1 MSAAQGISKRLA
13 ERILIIMDSGINM
26 YDATAVQVEA
36 RRRGYYDL
44 VLFVTGQRREY
55 LNFYLSPGYRSNL
68 TSDDRGGNLI
78 PIIPVFLP

>member
-1 MSAAQGISKRLA
+1 MPTVQGISNKLA
-13 ERILIIMDSGINM
+13 ERIIILMDSGINM

-55 LNFYLSPGYRSNL
+55 LNFLLKPGLSK
-68 TSDDRGGNLI
+68 
-78 PIIPVFLP
+78 